1 VIEGV
6 RAAVFDGA
14 QLLVVDDLEVPEPG
28 PDQVTV
34 RVLASGICHSDLNV
48 IDRTVPVPPPVVLGH
63 EAAGVV
69 DRVGSGVN
77 AWAPGDEVLVSGITP
92 CGSCHSCRTGHPTA
106 CVDAFGRGATPFRWR
121 GEPVRSYAQ
130 VSSFASFI
138 TVEAQRLSWITG
150 IPATKACVIGC
161 AVTTGYGAV
170 KNVAEVVR
178 GDRVAVLGMGGV
190 GVNAVQT
197 ARLLGAAE
205 IVAIDVNPDKEAA
218 ARQFGATR
226 FAAADDPALRTF
238 DAVIECSGAPAAI
251 DAAIGMTSPGGTTA
265 LVGLP
270 PVGHRA
276 SFDVGHL
283 IRGRRIV
290 GSLAGDIVPER
301 DTRDIVEHIRAGRLD
316 LDGVVSKVWPL
327 AEIAWAMDALRTG
340 AVIRPVLD
348 LS

>member
-1 VIEGV
+1 VIEDV
-6 RAAVFDGA
+6 RAAVFDGKR
-14 QLLVVDDLEVPEPG
+14 LVVVDDLQVPEPG
-28 PDQVTV
+28 PGQVTV

-69 DRVGSGVN
+69 DRVGSEVN

-92 CGSCHSCRTGHPTA
+92 CGSCHPCRTGHPTA
-106 CVDAFGRGATPFRWR
+106 CVEAFGRGASPFRWR

-130 VSSFASFI
+130 VSSFSSVI
-138 TVEAQRLSWITG
+138 TVEAHRLTWITG

-170 KNVAEVVR
+170 KNAAGVVH
-178 GDRVAVLGMGGV
+178 GARVAVLGIGGV
-190 GVNAVQT
+190 GVNALQT
-197 ARLLGAAE
+197 ARLLGAIE
-205 IVAIDVNPDKEAA
+205 IVAIDTDPAKEAA
-218 ARQFGATR
+218 ARHFGATR
-226 FAAADDPALRTF
+226 FALADDSGLGTF

-270 PVGHRA
+270 PVRHRA

-283 IRGRRIV
+283 MRGRRIV
-290 GSLAGDIVPER
+290 GSLSGDIVPER
-301 DTRDIVEHIRAGRLD
+301 DTREIVEHIRAGRLD

-327 AEIAWAMDALRTG
+327 AEIAWAIDALRTG
-340 AVIRPVLD
+340 KVIRPVLD
-348 LS
+348 LT